1 MGITS
6 QQMARLI
13 NVYLHDGEEA
23 LTERVK
29 EILESRSEGYSPG
42 KCRAMVAQ
50 IRRQARE
57 QQ

>member
-1 MGITS
+1 
-6 QQMARLI
+6 MARLI
-13 NVYLHDGEEA
+13 NVYLHEGEEA

-29 EILESRSEGYSPG
+29 EILESRSEGYSSG